1 MQKKLTNPI
10 IPGFYPDPSICRVG
24 EDYYLACSSFELCPG
39 VPVFHSRDLAHW
51 EQICYAMTPE
61 NGFHM
66 ERNSGVGGVMAPT
79 LRCHDG
85 LFYIINTNFSDR
97 GNYIVTAE
105 NPAGPWSEPH
115 WLDDVPGIDAS
126 LFFDDDG
133 QAYILGTGDVWDN
146 GTGVKERGI
155 WLAKYDVE
163 HFRMLGEPVTIFNSA
178 LRVGASPESP
188 HLYHVGDYY
197 YLIIAEG
204 GTEHYHA
211 VMAARSREL
220 FGFYEGNP
228 ANPVMTHRHMGFQS
242 PIINVG
248 HADLVELPD
257 GSWYAVLLASRLI
270 EGKCKNLGRETFICP
285 VVWERGWPLFSPET
299 GKIEW
304 EYDAP
309 LCLVRDGADGLE
321 GSGDAAA
328 AVAGSWMDGNREE
341 GAAGTPDEPG
351 GDAGSGQSG
360 FGLVREEFDSETLDF
375 CWSFWGRPYHDFYKI
390 ADSALHLKCI
400 RQSLAEELRP
410 MTFDMEKSEAYET
423 AFLACRQ
430 CSIHTTVT
438 CQMKFLPTGQ
448 ESAGLAVVQ
457 AMNHQYH
464 LERAKSQGRQVLRL
478 MLYTADYNVPPYFPG
493 FASTTCEQVIAETPW
508 EAEEIVLRLEIR
520 GERFRVCFGETRDE
534 LRELCIADGELINPE
549 KVGCMTG
556 TMIGMYATGNGEDC
570 ENWAEFGWFEME

>member
-1 MQKKLTNPI
+1 MKKKLINPI

-24 EDYYLACSSFELCPG
+24 GDYYLACSSFELCPG
-39 VPVFHSRDLAHW
+39 VPIFHSRDLAHW

-66 ERNSGVGGVMAPT
+66 ERDSGVGGVMAPT
-79 LRCHDG
+79 LRYHDG
-85 LFYIINTNFSDR
+85 LFYIINANFSDK

-105 NPAGPWSEPH
+105 DPAGPWSEPH

-133 QAYILGTGDVWDN
+133 QAYIMGTGDVWDN

-163 HFRMLGEPVTIFNSA
+163 HFHMLGEPVTIFNSA
-178 LRVGASPESP
+178 LRVGSSPESP
-188 HLYHVGDYY
+188 HLYHIGEYY

-211 VMAARSREL
+211 VMAARSKEL

-228 ANPVMTHRHMGFQS
+228 ANPVMTHRHMGFKS

-248 HADLVELPD
+248 HADFVELPD
-257 GSWYAVLLASRLI
+257 GSWYAVMLASRLI
-270 EGKCKNLGRETFICP
+270 EGKCKILGRETFICP
-285 VVWERGWPLFSPET
+285 VVWERDWPLFSPET
-299 GKIEW
+299 GKVEW

-309 LCLVRDGADGLE
+309 ECLPWEADAHSGELGMVRKDFEEKDAH
-321 GSGDAAA
+321 SG
-328 AVAGSWMDGNREE
+328 
-341 GAAGTPDEPG
+341 
-351 GDAGSGQSG
+351 G
-360 FGLVREEFDSETLDF
+360 FGVVHEDFDKEELDL

-390 ADSALHLKCI
+390 ENSALHLKCI
-400 RQSLAEELRP
+400 RQSLIEELRP
-410 MTFDMEKSEAYET
+410 MSFGAEKSEEYDT

-430 CSIHTTVT
+430 CSINTTVT
-438 CQMKFLPTGQ
+438 CGMKFLPEGQ
-448 ESAGLAVVQ
+448 ESAGLAIVQ

-464 LERAKSQGRQVLRL
+464 LERAVSQGRQVLRL

-493 FASTTCEQVIAETPW
+493 FTSETHREVIAEVPW
-508 EAEEIVLRLEIR
+508 EAEEIVLQFGIQ
-520 GERFRVCFGETRDE
+520 GEHFAVRYGETRE
-534 LRELCIADGELINPE
+534 ALKELCVADGERINPE

-570 ENWAEFGWFEME
+570 ETYAEFGWFEMR

>member
-1 MQKKLTNPI
+1 MKKKLINPI

-24 EDYYLACSSFELCPG
+24 GDYYLACSSFELCPG
-39 VPVFHSRDLAHW
+39 VPIFHSRDLAHW

-66 ERNSGVGGVMAPT
+66 ERDSGVGGVMAPT
-79 LRCHDG
+79 LRYHDG
-85 LFYIINTNFSDR
+85 LFYIINANFSDK

-105 NPAGPWSEPH
+105 DPAGPWSEPH

-133 QAYILGTGDVWDN
+133 QAYIMGTGDVWDN

-163 HFRMLGEPVTIFNSA
+163 HFHMLGEPVTIFNSA
-178 LRVGASPESP
+178 LRVGSSPESP
-188 HLYHVGDYY
+188 HLYHIGEYY

-211 VMAARSREL
+211 VMAARSKEL

-228 ANPVMTHRHMGFQS
+228 ANPVMTHRHFGFKS

-257 GSWYAVLLASRLI
+257 GSWYAVMLASRLI

-285 VVWERGWPLFSPET
+285 VQWERDWPLFSPET
-299 GKIEW
+299 GKMEW

-309 LCLVRDGADGLE
+309 ECLPWE
-321 GSGDAAA
+321 EI
-328 AVAGSWMDGNREE
+328 AG
-341 GAAGTPDEPG
+341 
-351 GDAGSGQSG
+351 QCG
-360 FGLVREEFDSETLDF
+360 FGQVQEEFDSEKLDF
-375 CWSFWGRPYHDFYKI
+375 CWSFWGRPYHDFYRI
-390 ADSALHLKCI
+390 ENSALHLKCI
-400 RQSLAEELRP
+400 RQSLVEELRP
-410 MTFDMEKSEAYET
+410 MSFGAEKSKEYDT

-430 CSIHTTVT
+430 CSINTTVT
-438 CQMKFLPTGQ
+438 CGMKFLPKGQ

-464 LERAKSQGRQVLRL
+464 LERALSQGRQVLRL
-478 MLYTADYNVPPYFPG
+478 LVYTADYNVPPYFPG
-493 FASTTCEQVIAETPW
+493 FTSETHREVIAEVPW
-508 EAEEIVLRLEIR
+508 EAEEIVLQYEIE
-520 GERFRVCFGETRDE
+520 GERFAVRYGETKED
-534 LRELCIADGELINPE
+534 LKELCIADGELINPE

-570 ENWAEFGWFEME
+570 ETWAQFGWFEQGQN

>member
-1 MQKKLTNPI
+1 MKKKLINPI

-24 EDYYLACSSFELCPG
+24 GDYYLACSSFELCPG
-39 VPVFHSRDLAHW
+39 VPIFHSRDLAHW

-66 ERNSGVGGVMAPT
+66 ERDSGVGGVMAPT
-79 LRCHDG
+79 LRYHDG
-85 LFYIINTNFSDR
+85 LFYIINANFSDK

-105 NPAGPWSEPH
+105 DPAGPWSEPH

-133 QAYILGTGDVWDN
+133 QAYIMGTGDVWDN

-163 HFRMLGEPVTIFNSA
+163 HFHMLGEPVTIFNSA
-178 LRVGASPESP
+178 LRVGSSPESP
-188 HLYHVGDYY
+188 HLYHIGEYY

-211 VMAARSREL
+211 VMAARSKEL

-228 ANPVMTHRHMGFQS
+228 ANPVMTHRHFGFKS

-257 GSWYAVLLASRLI
+257 GSWYAVMLASRLI

-299 GKIEW
+299 GKVEW

-309 LCLVRDGADGLE
+309 ECLPWEEDAH
-321 GSGDAAA
+321 SG
-328 AVAGSWMDGNREE
+328 
-341 GAAGTPDEPG
+341 
-351 GDAGSGQSG
+351 G
-360 FGLVREEFDSETLDF
+360 FGVVYEDFDKEKLDL

-390 ADSALHLKCI
+390 KDSALRLKCI
-400 RQSLAEELRP
+400 RQSLIEDLRP
-410 MTFDMEKSEAYET
+410 MSLEAEKSEEYDT

-430 CSIHTTVT
+430 CGVNTTVT
-438 CQMKFLPTGQ
+438 CGMKFLPQGL

-464 LERAKSQGRQVLRL
+464 LERAVSQGRQVLRL
-478 MLYTADYNVPPYFPG
+478 LLYTADYNVPPYFPG
-493 FASTTCEQVIAETPW
+493 FTSVTHREVIAEVPW
-508 EAEEIVLRLEIR
+508 ETEEIVLQLGIE
-520 GERFRVCFGETRDE
+520 GERFAVRYGETKE
-534 LRELCIADGELINPE
+534 ALKELCVADGTRINPE

-556 TMIGMYATGNGEDC
+556 TMIGMFASGNGEDC
-570 ENWAEFGWFEME
+570 ENQAEFGWFEMK